1 MEVCPRPQG
10 FPGGSVVKNPPAVQE
25 MLVQSLGQ
33 EDPLEEEMVTHSN
46 ILAWENPMDS
56 GAWWATF
63 HGVTE
68 LDMTE

>member
-1 MEVCPRPQG
+1 MGDSAYLVAQR
-10 FPGGSVVKNPPAVQE
+10 VKNPPA
-25 MLVQSLGQ
+25 MLETWVRSVGW

-68 LDMTE
+68 SDTT